1 MVLAAESYSDWY
13 LGLVIGFVVVVVV
26 VVLVA
31 VILTTA
37 ARIGEQARQATDG
50 LDEVRSSTA
59 ILWQVRKT
67 NAAAPAIL
75 EATRAAREAVVAKLT
90 AAPTAPTLVSPGPA
104 PGLVAP
110 DPEPGADTPDPEP
123 RVDTLDPEPEVD
135 TLDPEPEVDTP
146 DLEPVASAVSP
157 ASWRRANR
165 TGP

>member
-90 AAPTAPTLVSPGPA
+90 AAPTAPTASGLIAPGPA

-110 DPEPGADTPDPEP
+110 DPEPGVDTPDPEP
-123 RVDTLDPEPEVD
+123 GA
-135 TLDPEPEVDTP
+135 DTP
-146 DLEPVASAVSP
+146 DPEPVASAVSP

>member
-90 AAPTAPTLVSPGPA
+90 GAPAAPTASGLIAPGPA

-110 DPEPGADTPDPEP
+110 DPEPGMVTPDPEP
-123 RVDTLDPEPEVD
+123 G
-135 TLDPEPEVDTP
+135 VDTP
-146 DLEPVASAVSP
+146 DPEPVASAVSP

>member
-1 MVLAAESYSDWY
+1 VYEMVLAAESYSDWY

-90 AAPTAPTLVSPGPA
+90 GAPTAPRLVA

-135 TLDPEPEVDTP
+135 TPDP
-146 DLEPVASAVSP
+146 EPVASAVSP